1 MYMCLMIYKTGKKI
15 QEDGVITSFGLK
27 SVSIYIPYFD
37 MLK

>member
-1 MYMCLMIYKTGKKI
+1 MYMCLMIYKTGKNI